1 MIWEAGGRM
10 EGPAPTLI
18 LSPEQRIGCIAV
30 GSGLEAVRF
39 DAGDLALEQG
49 YAFLQFILRVGAE
62 ILGGELAR
70 GVAFGAWTI
79 VVFHCPSTI
88 LLVPV
93 AVNRGP
99 R

>member
-1 MIWEAGGRM
+1 M
-10 EGPAPTLI
+10 EGPAPTLV
-18 LSPEQRIGCIAV
+18 LSPEERVGCITV
-30 GSGLEAVRF
+30 GGCLEAVRF
-39 DAGDLALEQG
+39 DACDLALEQG

-62 ILGGELAR
+62 IFGGELAR

-88 LLVPV
+88 PLVPV

>member
-1 MIWEAGGRM
+1 M
-10 EGPAPTLI
+10 EGPAPTLA
-18 LSPEQRIGCIAV
+18 LSPEQGVGGVAV
-30 GSGLEAVRF
+30 GGGLEAVRF
-39 DAGDLALEQG
+39 NPRDFALED
-49 YAFLQFILRVGAE
+49 YNALLQFILRIGAE

-70 GVAFGAWTI
+70 SIAFGAGAI